1 MERGI
6 ASFVDAVFLMLIS
19 ATAAAILIYSA
30 SHYGAGLQR
39 QSSRLVMEFYAR
51 QTIRTLAAASIT
63 RPGCDKP
70 DYLLA
75 YIKETLSKNGKLGKD
90 TLDDVNK
97 AISKALAPLT
107 GYYDYAI
114 QLEIPG
120 RSVNQVFGVCHA
132 CSNSGTHSPSC
143 STKFFNEAGDD
154 AASSVVDTISNSL
167 YTYSAYAPV
176 RIRLKDGS
184 YAVLLIRFYLWPA
197 GTITCSTL
205 GAT

>member
-6 ASFVDAVFLMLIS
+6 ASFVDAIFLMLIS

-75 YIKETLSKNGKLGKD
+75 YIKESLSKNG
-90 TLDDVNK
+90 TLTPDVLKEVNK
-97 AISKALAPLT
+97 VVAKALTPLS
-107 GYYDYAI
+107 GY
-114 QLEIPG
+114 
-120 RSVNQVFGVCHA
+120 
-132 CSNSGTHSPSC
+132 
-143 STKFFNEAGDD
+143 
-154 AASSVVDTISNSL
+154 
-167 YTYSAYAPV
+167 
-176 RIRLKDGS
+176 
-184 YAVLLIRFYLWPA
+184 
-197 GTITCSTL
+197 
-205 GAT
+205 